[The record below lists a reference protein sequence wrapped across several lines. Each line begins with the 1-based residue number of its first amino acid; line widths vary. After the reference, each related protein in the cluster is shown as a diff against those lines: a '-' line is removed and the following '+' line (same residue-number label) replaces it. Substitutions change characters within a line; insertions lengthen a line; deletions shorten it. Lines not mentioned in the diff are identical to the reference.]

1 MLACKHM
8 ELRPPDI
15 AYLIVHHTAT
25 GRDATDFDGVKRY
38 HVEGRGWDDIG
49 YHYFIAADGEV
60 RAGRPENV
68 VGAHCKADDM
78 NRKSLGVCLAGHF
91 DLEAPT
97 IAQLTA
103 VALLLR
109 RLMAKYGIP
118 AEHVLGHGEVSGAAT
133 SCPGMVMR
141 QWVAIFRKEAA
152 MQAVR
157 AESATAH

>member
-1 MLACKHM
+1 M
-8 ELRPPDI
+8 ELRHEDI

-25 GRDATDFDGVKRY
+25 ARDATDFDGVKKY

-49 YHYFIAADGEV
+49 YHFFISADGTT

-103 VALLLR
+103 VAALLR
-109 RLMAKYGIP
+109 RLMAKYHVP
-118 AEHVLGHGEVSGAAT
+118 AGRVFGHGEVSGATT
-133 SCPGMVMR
+133 SCPGAVLR
-141 QWVAIFRKEAA
+141 QWVEIFRTEEKAR
-152 MQAVR
+152 M
-157 AESATAH
+157 TAGARH

>member
-1 MLACKHM
+1 M
-8 ELRPPDI
+8 ELRPEDI

-25 GRDATDFDGVKRY
+25 ARDATDFDGVKKY

-49 YHYFIAADGEV
+49 YHYFIAADGV
-60 RAGRPENV
+60 VHAGRAENV
-68 VGAHCKADDM
+68 VGAHCKADEM

-109 RLMAKYGIP
+109 RLMKKYRIP
-118 AEHVLGHGEVSGAAT
+118 AERVLGHGEVPGAKT
-133 SCPGMVMR
+133 SCPGAVMR
-141 QWVAIFRKEAA
+141 QWVEIFRVEEAA
-152 MQAVR
+152 R
-157 AESATAH
+157 AKVPAR